1 MSRIQREYRLNK
13 GGKSLHPQS
22 VTLTA
27 ISVSVRRSSIESA
40 LKNKRQAYVRAENHK
55 RKQPPF
61 APKRAKMAKK
71 CATQLDRMD
80 EIPPKCATESVLK
93 GDNCSSFFNAVAQ
106 KSQTSC
112 PFRRPDTD
120 RVQPVCN
127 RCATQAI
134 LSYSKLIQ
142 GKLRRLKKAL

>member
-1 MSRIQREYRLNK
+1 
-13 GGKSLHPQS
+13 
-22 VTLTA
+22 
-27 ISVSVRRSSIESA
+27 
-40 LKNKRQAYVRAENHK
+40 
-55 RKQPPF
+55 
-61 APKRAKMAKK
+61 MAKK

-80 EIPPKCATESVLK
+80 EISPKCATGSNRK
-93 GDNCSSFFNAVAQ
+93 GDNFSSIFNAVAQ

-112 PFRRPDTD
+112 PFIRPDTD
-120 RVQPVCN
+120 RVQLVCN

>member
-80 EIPPKCATESVLK
+80 EIPPKCATGSNRK
-93 GDNCSSFFNAVAQ
+93 GDNCSSIFNAVAQ
-106 KSQTSC
+106 KGQTSC
-112 PFRRPDTD
+112 PFRRPDTGP
-120 RVQPVCN
+120 VQRVCN

-134 LSYSKLIQ
+134 LSCFKLTHDIFQ
-142 GKLRRLKKAL
+142 NLKKAI